1 MTGSEMNLPNETLFD
16 QIRLT
21 PTQILDLVPGDVRIL
36 ITANLE
42 DESQTLMTDM
52 FVGFGRYPKKPEP
65 QVLVRAVLN
74 RMLERMDEEDMEKL
88 YDAQEDD
95 DEEGSD

>member
-36 ITANLE
+36 ITANLK

-52 FVGFGRYPKKPEP
+52 FVGFGRIPKQPGPE
-65 QVLVRAVLN
+65 VLVRAVLN

-88 YDAQEDD
+88 YEAQEDN